1 MLLNNC
7 TATTSTKN
15 ISSNSLDNPFIN
27 KGFSLIYNDKFYYDK
42 VISKKIDERS
52 LIIFQ
57 KNLKKNTIVKIT
69 NILNNKSII
78 GTVGSNADYPLFN
91 NAVLSLRIAD
101 EIGLNENEPY
111 VEILEVLEDA
121 IFVAKRAKTFEEE
134 KKVADKAPVN
144 NINISDLNTKQ
155 TNTKNELN
163 KNFSYE
169 IKIADFYFND
179 TASLLINRIVK
190 ETLIKDAKIKKI
202 NEKKYRV
209 YAGPFNN
216 INSLQK
222 SFNDISILEFE
233 NIEIIKKMIKLRLI
247 TLLLTLLLTANA
259 NAAFDVKAR
268 TAILQDYLSGEIL
281 FEKDA
286 DKSIYPASMT
296 KIMTAI
302 IAFDLIRSGDLN
314 LDEKFLISEN
324 AWRLSSAGYS
334 SMFIMVGDEVSVENL
349 LRGIIVASGNDA
361 CVSLAEGIAGTEDEF
376 AVMMT
381 AKAKE
386 IGMDNTN
393 FANSSGINNTENV
406 STVRDIMIMS
416 RYLIKEFPEE
426 YKYFAEKEFTWDRT
440 GGDPITQGNRNPLLY
455 KSLGADGIKTGYL
468 AVEKYSLASSVERN
482 GRRLI
487 AVGSGFNTKND
498 RSRESAKLLTW
509 GLTNFDLVEITR
521 ANTPIEDIGVWL
533 GKKDTVKTYIKNDI
547 YKTIPKAKKRLL
559 KLSLNYNGPIQAPIK
574 KDDILGKLKLTYN
587 GDLIE
592 EYDLLAYEDVKKLN
606 VFSRL
611 MKSINFL
618 IWGDV

>member
-1 MLLNNC
+1 
-7 TATTSTKN
+7 
-15 ISSNSLDNPFIN
+15 
-27 KGFSLIYNDKFYYDK
+27 
-42 VISKKIDERS
+42 
-52 LIIFQ
+52 
-57 KNLKKNTIVKIT
+57 
-69 NILNNKSII
+69 
-78 GTVGSNADYPLFN
+78 
-91 NAVLSLRIAD
+91 
-101 EIGLNENEPY
+101 
-111 VEILEVLEDA
+111 
-121 IFVAKRAKTFEEE
+121 
-134 KKVADKAPVN
+134 
-144 NINISDLNTKQ
+144 
-155 TNTKNELN
+155 
-163 KNFSYE
+163 
-169 IKIADFYFND
+169 
-179 TASLLINRIVK
+179 
-190 ETLIKDAKIKKI
+190 
-202 NEKKYRV
+202 
-209 YAGPFNN
+209 
-216 INSLQK
+216 
-222 SFNDISILEFE
+222 
-233 NIEIIKKMIKLRLI
+233 MIKLRFI
-247 TLLLTLLLTANA
+247 TILLTLLVTTNA

-302 IAFDLIRSGDLN
+302 IAFDLIRSGDLS
-314 LDEKFLISEN
+314 LDEKFLVSEN

-361 CVSLAEGIAGTEDEF
+361 CVALAEGIAGTEDEF

-386 IGMDNTN
+386 IGMNNTN
-393 FANSSGINNTENV
+393 FANSSGINDTENL
-406 STVRDIMIMS
+406 STVRDIMLMS
-416 RYLIKEFPEE
+416 NYLIKEFPEE

-509 GLTNFDLVEITR
+509 GLTNFDLVEITK
-521 ANTPIEDIGVWL
+521 ANTPIEDIDVWL

-559 KLSLNYNGPIQAPIK
+559 KVSLNYNGPIQAPIK
-574 KDDILGKLKLTYN
+574 KDDILGKLKLIFD
-587 GDLIE
+587 GELIE

>member
-1 MLLNNC
+1 
-7 TATTSTKN
+7 
-15 ISSNSLDNPFIN
+15 
-27 KGFSLIYNDKFYYDK
+27 
-42 VISKKIDERS
+42 
-52 LIIFQ
+52 
-57 KNLKKNTIVKIT
+57 
-69 NILNNKSII
+69 
-78 GTVGSNADYPLFN
+78 
-91 NAVLSLRIAD
+91 
-101 EIGLNENEPY
+101 
-111 VEILEVLEDA
+111 
-121 IFVAKRAKTFEEE
+121 
-134 KKVADKAPVN
+134 
-144 NINISDLNTKQ
+144 
-155 TNTKNELN
+155 
-163 KNFSYE
+163 
-169 IKIADFYFND
+169 
-179 TASLLINRIVK
+179 
-190 ETLIKDAKIKKI
+190 
-202 NEKKYRV
+202 
-209 YAGPFNN
+209 
-216 INSLQK
+216 
-222 SFNDISILEFE
+222 
-233 NIEIIKKMIKLRLI
+233 MIKLRFI
-247 TLLLTLLLTANA
+247 TILLTLLLTANA

-302 IAFDLIRSGDLN
+302 IAFDLIRSGDLS
-314 LDEKFLISEN
+314 LDEKFLVSEN

-349 LRGIIVASGNDA
+349 LKGIIIASGNDA
-361 CVSLAEGIAGTEDEF
+361 CVALAEGIAGTEDEF

-386 IGMDNTN
+386 IGMNNTN
-393 FANSSGINNTENV
+393 FANSSGINDTENL
-406 STVRDIMIMS
+406 STVRDIMLMS
-416 RYLIKEFPEE
+416 NYLIKEFPEE
-426 YKYFAEKEFTWDRT
+426 YKYFAEKEFTWNRT

-509 GLTNFDLVEITR
+509 GLTNFDLVEITK
-521 ANTPIEDIGVWL
+521 ANTPIEDIDVWL

-559 KLSLNYNGPIQAPIK
+559 KVSLNYNGPIQAPIK
-574 KDDILGKLKLTYN
+574 KDDILGKLKLIFD
-587 GDLIE
+587 GELIE